1 MRLIVKCLQCICC
14 NGVCLLIIS
23 QQGIEAK
30 FADDAKWFRSVR
42 DSDMETRQ
50 NEGTRQRMW
59 VWFLFW
65 FSSFFLIQIK
75 VISIERNCEVPCST
89 GLCSKWSDNSFSA
102 RSASYYRWSRRNL
115 CLIPMKEK
123 GFWLKK
129 GQQEQGRILY
139 ECHISVLIT
148 PSLLIIFAVVV
159 CQSSSKCSQWRK
171 SIPHKEQQIWS
182 PTRKYFQRLRKVNE
196 DINKREQKLRG
207 SWEIKECSSVLNKT
221 ALIQEREETGED

>member
-50 NEGTRQRMW
+50 NEGTRQCMW

-89 GLCSKWSDNSFSA
+89 GLCSKWSVNSFSA

-129 GQQEQGRILY
+129 GATRTGQNSIWVSYFSPYHPLTVNNL
-139 ECHISVLIT
+139 CSCSLPVLIKVH
-148 PSLLIIFAVVV
+148 PV
-159 CQSSSKCSQWRK
+159 
-171 SIPHKEQQIWS
+171 KE
-182 PTRKYFQRLRKVNE
+182 
-196 DINKREQKLRG
+196 IN
-207 SWEIKECSSVLNKT
+207 ST
-221 ALIQEREETGED
+221 